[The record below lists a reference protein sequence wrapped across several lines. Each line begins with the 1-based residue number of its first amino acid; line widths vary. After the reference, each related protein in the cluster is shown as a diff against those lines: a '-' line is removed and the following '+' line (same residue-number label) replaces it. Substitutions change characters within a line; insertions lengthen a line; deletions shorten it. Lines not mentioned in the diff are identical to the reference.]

1 MKLLTFSLE
10 LFKKFPG
17 LFALNVFLMIGAGL
31 LEMVSVFAIAPIIDV
46 FLHSDLS
53 NVSSATKIFMNFMEV
68 FDISTT
74 KINFMIILL
83 VCVALQRIF
92 VVLAR

>member
-1 MKLLTFSLE
+1 MKLLTFTLE

-17 LFALNVFLMIGAGL
+17 LFTLNVFLMISAGL

-46 FLHSDLS
+46 FLHPNLS
-53 NVSSATKIFMNFMEV
+53 EVSSATRIFMNLMEV

-74 KINFMIILL
+74 KINFMIIILY
-83 VCVALQRIF
+83 Q
-92 VVLAR
+92 